1 MLKEEIDK
9 KDNEIKDLTFKIWK
23 MEEVVKSSISVI
35 EFKKNQYLLE
45 ESKKSMATSLEEAT
59 KQLEEKKV
67 ELKQERKNNFILL
80 SLILILFIALII
92 VWVVSI

>member
-9 KDNEIKDLTFKIWK
+9 KDNEIKDLTFKIGK

-45 ESKKSMATSLEEAT
+45 ESKKMS
-59 KQLEEKKV
+59 
-67 ELKQERKNNFILL
+67 NP
-80 SLILILFIALII
+80 
-92 VWVVSI
+92 VWVNKI